1 VALDPHK
8 WLFVPFE
15 CGCLLARDPARL
27 RDAFHIMP
35 DYLRDVAPG
44 EERVNF
50 ADYGEQLTRQS
61 RALKVWL
68 GVRYFGLG
76 ALRAEMDRA
85 MDLAAHAESL
95 VRAEPSLEVTAAAQL
110 GVLCFR
116 VHPAGVDDAAALDAL
131 NERVNARVNADGR
144 FLVSS
149 TRLRGMLTLRLCVLG
164 FRTTT
169 ADVEALVRAVVTYS
183 RDA

>member
-1 VALDPHK
+1 
-8 WLFVPFE
+8 
-15 CGCLLARDPARL
+15 
-27 RDAFHIMP
+27 
-35 DYLRDVAPG
+35 VAPG

-68 GVRYFGLG
+68 GVRYFGVG
-76 ALRAEMDRA
+76 AVRAEMDRA
-85 MDLAAHAESL
+85 MDLAAHAESR
-95 VRAEPSLEVTAAAQL
+95 VAAEPSLEVTSAAQL

-116 VHPAGVDDAAALDAL
+116 VRGPSLDAAGRDAL

-149 TRLRGMLTLRLCVLG
+149 TRLRGSLTLRLCVLG
-164 FRTTT
+164 YRTTR
-169 ADVEALVRAVVTYS
+169 ADVDGLIDAVVRA
-183 RDA
+183 AGEG